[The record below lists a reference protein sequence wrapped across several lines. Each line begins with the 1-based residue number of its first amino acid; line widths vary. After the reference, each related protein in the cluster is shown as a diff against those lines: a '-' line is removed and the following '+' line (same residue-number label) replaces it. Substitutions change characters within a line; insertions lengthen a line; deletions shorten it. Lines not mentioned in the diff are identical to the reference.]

1 MKTVMKRNVLFVIA
15 AVLVLSLSVG
25 FASAY
30 FSDHEAAQGA
40 AVIHMGGQ
48 SKVVEK
54 VDENSKSVQV
64 QNIGDTE
71 IVVRVAIYGP
81 TNMKV
86 GPEPFEKWV
95 KIGDFYYYK
104 TALKPDPNK
113 EGNGELTE
121 AGSLVASTVYP
132 AGTDLGDQYQI
143 VVVQECEQAQ
153 YDSNNNLLPMDK
165 WFAKEKSGEG
175 E

>member
-1 MKTVMKRNVLFVIA
+1 MKKVMKRNVLFVIA

-48 SKVVEK
+48 SKIVED
-54 VDENSKSVQV
+54 VDENSKSVQI
-64 QNIGDTE
+64 QNTGETE

-81 TNMKV
+81 TEMTIK
-86 GPEPFEKWV
+86 KSDDWV
-95 KIGDFYYYK
+95 EMNGFYYYK
-104 TALKPDPNK
+104 NVLQPGD
-113 EGNGELTE
+113 LTPK
-121 AGSLVASTVYP
+121 GSLVAKTEYP
-132 AGTDLGDQYQI
+132 AGTDLGQEYEI
-143 VVVQECEQAQ
+143 VVVQECEQAR
-153 YDSNNNLLPMDK
+153 YDENNKLLSMDK
-165 WFAKEKSGEG
+165 WFKKSNSGEG

>member
-1 MKTVMKRNVLFVIA
+1 MKKVMKRNVLFVIA

-48 SKVVEK
+48 SKIVED
-54 VDENSKSVQV
+54 VDENSKSVQI
-64 QNIGDTE
+64 QNTGETE

-81 TNMKV
+81 TDMTI
-86 GPEPFEKWV
+86 EKSDDWV
-95 KIGDFYYYK
+95 EMNGFYYYK
-104 TALKPDPNK
+104 KVLNPDP
-113 EGNGELTE
+113 EGQGNGDLTE
-121 AGSLVASTVYP
+121 AGSLVAKTVYP
-132 AGTDLGDQYQI
+132 AGTDLGQEYEI
-143 VVVQECEQAQ
+143 VVVQECAQAR
-153 YDSNNNLLPMDK
+153 YDDNNKLLDMDQWFKKSN
-165 WFAKEKSGEG
+165 SGEG